1 MYKHLLPHKET
12 SKNSFN
18 NLEEEVKKLKTEIE
32 NLKDVIKE
40 KSDKIEALGKE
51 NWQLK
56 VENVALQKMSAE
68 LNESMLFYCDKC
80 DFEVEY
86 EDALET
92 HVDLYHINPCQK
104 CSTNFDNEDELKEH
118 NEVYH
123 IKSPQK
129 NNYLYSFKVNYSYR
143 LIWSS

>member
-40 KSDKIEALGKE
+40 KSDKIEALEKE

-104 CSTNFDNEDELKEH
+104 CSANFDNEDELKEH
-118 NEVYH
+118 K
-123 IKSPQK
+123 ITTKP
-129 NNYLYSFKVNYSYR
+129 NYQYSFKMNNSYR